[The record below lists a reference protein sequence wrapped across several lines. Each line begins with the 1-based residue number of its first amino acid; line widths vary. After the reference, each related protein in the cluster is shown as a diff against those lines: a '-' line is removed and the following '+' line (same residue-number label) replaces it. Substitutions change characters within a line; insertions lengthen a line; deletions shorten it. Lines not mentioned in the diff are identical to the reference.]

1 MQTAWVF
8 LSPPW
13 TAKAML
19 PDTKPLT
26 VMLVAGEP
34 SGDAIGAELMAA
46 LRKARPGIVITGVGG
61 PAMRRQ
67 GLFSLFDIADLTVMG
82 IREVLPRL
90 AGIFR
95 RMNEVAAF
103 ALRTKPDAVVLID
116 SGDFNHRVARR
127 IRKRD
132 RSIPLIKYVSP
143 QVWASRP
150 KRARALAKSFDEVLC
165 LLPFEP
171 AFFAQYGLPATFVGH
186 PVAERAALMTGGD
199 ALRVRLGIPSGAK
212 LLCVLPGSRRAEI
225 RYLLGPFRETVARV
239 SARVPGLQCVLPLVP
254 GVAPRVCEGTT
265 DWPTPL
271 HIVNNDA
278 DKFAAFDAADA
289 ALAASGTVAT
299 ELAVAGCPMIV
310 GYRMGSLTVA
320 IWRRL
325 IKVKYATIA
334 NLVLDRMAVP
344 EFLQENLKP
353 EAMAEAL
360 VQLLSDPQAA
370 AQQRAD
376 LARAA
381 EALGI
386 NDLKPATRAAERVL
400 AVTAA
405 KKG

>member
-1 MQTAWVF
+1 
-8 LSPPW
+8 
-13 TAKAML
+13 ML
-19 PDTKPLT
+19 PETKPLT

-46 LRKARPGIVITGVGG
+46 LRRAHPGIVITGVGG
-61 PAMRRQ
+61 PAMRRK
-67 GLFSLFDIADLTVMG
+67 GLISLFDIADLTVMG

-90 AGIFR
+90 AGILR

-132 RSIPLIKYVSP
+132 RTIPLIKYVSP

-150 KRARALAKSFDEVLC
+150 GRAKALARSFDEVLC

-199 ALRVRLGIPSGAK
+199 ALRARLGIASDAR
-212 LLCVLPGSRRAEI
+212 LLCVLPGSRRAEVK
-225 RYLLGPFRETVARV
+225 YLLAPFRETVARV
-239 SARVPGLQCVLPLVP
+239 AAHVPGLQCVLPLVP
-254 GVAPRVCEGTT
+254 GVAARVRAGCA
-265 DWPTPL
+265 DWPVPL
-271 HIVNNDA
+271 HFVESDT
-278 DKFAAFDAADA
+278 DKFAAFDASDA

-360 VQLLSDPQAA
+360 VRLLTDPQAA
-370 AQQRAD
+370 AAQRAD

-381 EALGI
+381 RALGI
-386 NDLKPATRAAERVL
+386 DDLRPAARAAERVL
-400 AVTAA
+400 AVIAA
-405 KKG
+405 RKT